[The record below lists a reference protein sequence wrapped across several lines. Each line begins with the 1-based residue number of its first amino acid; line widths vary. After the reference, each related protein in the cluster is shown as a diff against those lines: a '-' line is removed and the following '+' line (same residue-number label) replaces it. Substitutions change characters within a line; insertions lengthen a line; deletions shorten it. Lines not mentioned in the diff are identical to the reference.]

1 MRRLGVLLLIGLLG
15 ACSDEGPV
23 AGAGT
28 LTATLTSPAGAE
40 GAAVLTLFG
49 DGLGPITA
57 VGETEVHARAGGGS
71 TRVVLVHPTGGSLSF
86 AVAVADTTSPPTWV
100 LEDVAGP
107 DDVLRGDLSGYGV
120 EFAR

>member
-1 MRRLGVLLLIGLLG
+1 MRRLGVLLLIGLLA

-49 DGLGPITA
+49 DGLGAITA
-57 VGETEVHARAGGGS
+57 VGETEVHARTGDSS
-71 TRVVLVHPTGGSLSF
+71 TRAL
-86 AVAVADTTSPPTWV
+86 TS
-100 LEDVAGP
+100 
-107 DDVLRGDLSGYGV
+107 SS
-120 EFAR
+120 